1 MYARDATTI
10 SPYALL
16 LFGGALRVEHAAR
29 RIVVDDWLSIDASP
43 RTAVLVKQ
51 VRPRPHRA
59 GSATHTRE
67 DLHTR
72 EEQYTGGEQ
81 CIRKNGHTGKGQ
93 DSKEDQHTMENH
105 TGGPR
110 HDCPP

>member
-29 RIVVDDWLSIDASP
+29 RIVVDEWLSIDASP

-51 VRPRPHRA
+51 VPCRCSHSSDRHNTICIVLLPAHKQGLPLN
-59 GSATHTRE
+59 GSAVN
-67 DLHTR
+67 DASD
-72 EEQYTGGEQ
+72 
-81 CIRKNGHTGKGQ
+81 I
-93 DSKEDQHTMENH
+93 
-105 TGGPR
+105 
-110 HDCPP
+110 HD

>member
-1 MYARDATTI
+1 VCVCVCVAQVYARDATTI

-51 VRPRPHRA
+51 V
-59 GSATHTRE
+59 SA
-67 DLHTR
+67 
-72 EEQYTGGEQ
+72 
-81 CIRKNGHTGKGQ
+81 
-93 DSKEDQHTMENH
+93 
-105 TGGPR
+105 PA
-110 HDCPP
+110 PPSS